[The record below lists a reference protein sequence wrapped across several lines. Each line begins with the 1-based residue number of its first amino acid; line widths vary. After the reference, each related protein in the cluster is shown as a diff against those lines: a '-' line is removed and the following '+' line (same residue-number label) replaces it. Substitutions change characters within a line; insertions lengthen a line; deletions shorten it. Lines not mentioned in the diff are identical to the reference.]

1 MTNVSHLGGGFT
13 TSTPDPGPAAT
24 AIRGAAA
31 PGSPAARLI
40 VLAGPPGVGKTAVA
54 RTLLPLLPHA
64 FLIDKDQTA
73 AGFILEAADDS
84 ASAYGTP
91 HYWQTLRPLE
101 YAGPLALACTNL
113 VDTRQVL
120 LVGGFGPELGLD
132 DLWPDL
138 RDKIAPANLVVLH
151 LDAPPLATW
160 RARMAQR
167 GSRTDDPYFTHLAQ
181 TLGTLPIH
189 PLATRIDTDAPLHTV
204 VQRTLDALAQAQHST
219 RSRIA

>member
-1 MTNVSHLGGGFT
+1 MINVSHLGGGYA
-13 TSTPDPGPAAT
+13 TSTPDPGPAA
-24 AIRGAAA
+24 AALLKAAA

-40 VLAGPPGVGKTAVA
+40 VLAGPPGVGKTSVA
-54 RTLLPLLPHA
+54 RALLPVLPHA

-73 AGFILEAADDS
+73 AGFILAADDDPT
-84 ASAYGTP
+84 SAYGTP

-113 VDTRQVL
+113 VDTREVL

-138 RDKIAPANLVVLH
+138 SDKIAPAEMVVLH
-151 LDAPPLATW
+151 LDAPPLESW

-167 GSRTDDPYFTHLAQ
+167 GSRTDDPYFTHLAHA
-181 TLGTLPIH
+181 LGTLPIPPH
-189 PLATRIDTDAPLHTV
+189 TTRIDTNAPLHTV
-204 VQRTLDALAQAQHST
+204 VQRALDALA
-219 RSRIA
+219 